1 MNMTN
6 KQQQEIQD
14 FVVQIEERSMDSLDF
29 TQMLFVIE
37 EIVDDN
43 SNYHHELLGELNACL
58 IINYPEQ
65 HKEFMN
71 DLNGPAK
78 EAMTRCWYN
87 RLLERE
93 TCEVGVGHGD

>member
-1 MNMTN
+1 MTP
-6 KQQQEIQD
+6 KQASDLNSFLEQAKEKTL
-14 FVVQIEERSMDSLDF
+14 DSLDF
-29 TQMLFVIE
+29 AQMVFTIE
-37 EIVDDN
+37 EVVDDDPGY
-43 SNYHHELLGELNACL
+43 SHPLLGELNGYL
-58 IINYPEQ
+58 MVNYPDQ
-65 HKEFMN
+65 HREFMN